1 MEKTDIGGKLNMK
14 FFAVYDLQTE
24 GFRAGMTGTDP
35 KNMIDMMVDYIC
47 NIITEDEECEYEDA
61 SDIEIID
68 TFGFTFCEVSEKDA
82 EIIENSEDCGLLTT
96 GKGVNVAKYKSKIL
110 PIEEGANAYRL

>member
-1 MEKTDIGGKLNMK
+1 MKNK

-24 GFRAGMTGTDP
+24 GFRAGMTGVDP
-35 KNMIDMMVDYIC
+35 KEMIDMMVDYIC
-47 NIITEDEECEYEDA
+47 NIIKEDEECEYEDA

-68 TFGFTFCEVSEKDA
+68 AFGFTFCEVSEKDA

-96 GKGVNVAKYKSKIL
+96 VKGVNVAKYKNKIL
-110 PIEEGANAYRL
+110 PIEEVANAYQL

>member
-1 MEKTDIGGKLNMK
+1 MKK

-24 GFRAGMTGTDP
+24 GFKAGMTGTDS
-35 KNMIDMMVDYIC
+35 NEMIDMMVDYIC

-82 EIIENSEDCGLLTT
+82 EIIENSNDYGLLATV
-96 GKGVNVAKYKSKIL
+96 KGVNVAKYKDKIL
-110 PIEEGANAYRL
+110 PIEEAANAYQL